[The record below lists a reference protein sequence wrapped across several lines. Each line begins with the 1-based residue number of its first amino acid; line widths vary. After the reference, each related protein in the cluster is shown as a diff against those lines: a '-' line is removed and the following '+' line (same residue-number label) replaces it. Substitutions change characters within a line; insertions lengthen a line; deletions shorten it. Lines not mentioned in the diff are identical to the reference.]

1 MKNPLT
7 VVTIQHALDWA
18 YDKAINGVK
27 GLDTAQE
34 IAESYMK
41 DSINPINNANSLI
54 RWQNSKAIT
63 SGFITGLGG
72 VMVMPVTLPANITS
86 VLYIQLRM
94 IAAIAYMGGYDLKD
108 DKVRTIVYAC
118 LCGSAVSDIL
128 KRAGVDVGKKLTLSA
143 IKNMSGAVI
152 TKINQ
157 AVGFRLLTKFGSKGV
172 INLGKL
178 VPVIG
183 GVIGGTLDGITTN
196 IIGNTARKY
205 FLETYNNREIPE
217 ERDVPT
223 LDISQPLTK

>member
-1 MKNPLT
+1 MKNSLT
-7 VVTIQHALDWA
+7 IATIQQALDWA
-18 YDKAINGVK
+18 YDKAVNGVK

-41 DSINPINNANSLI
+41 EGNSPINNANSLI

-72 VMVMPVTLPANITS
+72 VMVMPVTLPANMTS

-108 DKVRTIVYAC
+108 DKVRTIVYTC

-128 KRAGVDVGKKLTLSA
+128 KRAGVDVGKKLTLST
-143 IKNMSGAVI
+143 IKNMSGAII

-157 AVGFRLLTKFGSKGV
+157 AVGFRLLTKFGGKGI

-178 VPVIG
+178 VPVVG
-183 GVIGGTLDGITTN
+183 GVIGGTLDGVTTN
-196 IIGNTARKY
+196 IIGNTARNQ
-205 FLETYNNREIPE
+205 FLKDDDNTERYETKNNSACI
-217 ERDVPT
+217 D
-223 LDISQPLTK
+223 D